1 MHSLPL
7 IPFLWAFLA
16 GYVAI
21 AAAVAVSTYTPRHKR
36 HWALV
41 SLFWLPILVITCIS
55 IVQAVVVLRRYDL
68 D

>member
-1 MHSLPL
+1 MHDFPT

-16 GYVAI
+16 CYVAI

-41 SLFWLPILVITCIS
+41 SLMWLPILVITCIS
-55 IVQAVVVLRRYDL
+55 IAQAVIVLRHYD

>member
-1 MHSLPL
+1 MPSLPL
-7 IPFLWAFLA
+7 TQSLLAFLA
-16 GYVAI
+16 CYVAI

-41 SLFWLPILVITCIS
+41 SLMWLPILVITCIS
-55 IVQAVVVLRRYDL
+55 IAQAVIVLRHYD